1 MRLLLDTNSLL
12 WWLSGSSRLS
22 AAACKK
28 IADADSEVHVSA
40 VSACEIAIKQAVGK
54 LRSPDDLHLAIR
66 ENGFLELPIVIRHGL
81 ALANL
86 PLHHRNP
93 FDRIL
98 ISQAQAER
106 LTIVT
111 ADRTF
116 TSYGVSI
123 LDAAT

>member
-1 MRLLLDTNSLL
+1 M
-12 WWLSGSSRLS
+12 
-22 AAACKK
+22 
-28 IADADSEVHVSA
+28 SA

-54 LRSPDDLHLAIR
+54 LRGPDDLHLAIR

-98 ISQAQAER
+98 IAQAQAER